1 MKHVAV
7 QKVTANH
14 LVRKAYLYIRQSTLR
29 QVADNQESTRRQ
41 YALRDRAIAL
51 GWAQEQID
59 VIDCDLGLSGATTD
73 QRQGFKKLVAEVGMG
88 HAGIVLG
95 LEVSR
100 LARNC
105 TDWHRLLEICA
116 LTDTLIL
123 DEDGLYDP
131 TQYNDR
137 LLLGLKGTLSE
148 AELHMLRARMRGGL
162 LAKARRGE
170 LRIGLP
176 VGLVY
181 DEQGKVVLHPD
192 MQVRCTL
199 ELFFRTFHRTGTA
212 CATVKHFTEERT
224 PFPAPAK
231 TGARTAEVVWG
242 RLSLQRAVSI
252 LHNPRYAGAF
262 AFGRHRARK
271 QPDGHCQVRR
281 VPQDQWHCLL
291 LDVHPGYISWEQYE
305 RNRQRLQDS
314 ARAYGSERRH
324 GPPREGPALL
334 QGLAV
339 CGRCGARMSVRYHR
353 RGGQLVP
360 SYGCLEQ
367 NRGYQRSPCQV
378 IPGGEVDATV
388 GRLLIQTMSPM
399 ALDIT
404 LAVQAELET
413 RLVET
418 DRLRQQQVE
427 RAEHEAEHARC
438 RYMQVDPTNR
448 LVAGSLEA
456 DWNEKLRA
464 LEQVRD
470 RVERQRSA
478 DRANFNEATK
488 RRIRELASDFPR
500 VWSDPAT
507 PHRERKRMVALL
519 LEDVTL
525 NKQDEQIT
533 ICVRFRGG
541 ATASLSIP
549 IPLNAWRRRQT
560 HPKALARAAQ
570 LLERHTDSQVAAKLN
585 EEGFTTGAGACF
597 DVTAVRWLRT
607 RWGLKSYQD
616 HLCAAGKLPGAEMA
630 ARLGISERQLREWR
644 RAGRLR
650 AIRCNGRGDWIYDPI
665 EHQSDWIR
673 QRAVCK
679 DTSENRLLEHQSA
692 ATPAGGAV

>member
-1 MKHVAV
+1 MKQDAM
-7 QKVTANH
+7 QKVTADH

-29 QVADNQESTRRQ
+29 QVVDNQESTRRQ
-41 YALRDRAIAL
+41 YALRERAIAL
-51 GWAQEQID
+51 GWTPEQID
-59 VIDCDLGLSGATTD
+59 VIDCDLGLSGASTYH
-73 QRQGFKKLVAEVGMG
+73 RQGFKKLVAEVGIG

-116 LTDTLIL
+116 LTNTLIL

-170 LRIGLP
+170 LRVGLP

-181 DEQGKVVLHPD
+181 DEQNRVVLHPD

-212 CATVKHFTEERT
+212 CATVKHFTEQKI
-224 PFPAPAK
+224 PFPAPAR

-242 RLSLQRAVSI
+242 RLSVQRAVSI

-262 AFGRHRARK
+262 AFGRNSVRK
-271 QPDGHCQVRR
+271 QPDGYYRVRG

-305 RNRQRLQDS
+305 RNRQRLQQS
-314 ARAYGSERRH
+314 AQAYGSERRH
-324 GPPREGPALL
+324 GPPREGPTLL

-360 SYGCLEQ
+360 SYGCLEHSV
-367 NRGYQRSPCQV
+367 RHRLPPCQV
-378 IPGGEVDATV
+378 VPGGDVDATV
-388 GRLLIQTMSPM
+388 GRLLMQMMSPM
-399 ALDIT
+399 ALDVT
-404 LAVQAELET
+404 LAVQAELEA

-464 LEQVRD
+464 LEEIRD

-478 DRANFNEATK
+478 DRANFDETTK
-488 RRIRELASDFPR
+488 QRIRALASDFPA
-500 VWSDPAT
+500 VWNDPAT

-525 NKQDEQIT
+525 NKQDEQIA

-541 ATASLSIP
+541 ATTILSIP

-560 HPKALARAAQ
+560 HPKALARAAE
-570 LLERHTDSQVAAKLN
+570 LLEKHIDSEVAAKLN
-585 EEGFTTGAGACF
+585 EEGFTSGAGACF
-597 DVTAVRWLRT
+597 AAAAVHWLRT
-607 RWGLKSYQD
+607 RWGLKSYRE
-616 HLCAAGKLPGAEMA
+616 HLCAAGKLSSAEMA
-630 ARLGISERQLREWR
+630 DRLGINIDLLRKWR
-644 RAGRLR
+644 LAGRLT
-650 AIRCNGRGDWIYDPI
+650 ATRCNERGLWLYDPI
-665 EHQSDWIR
+665 EQQSDWIR
-673 QRAVCK
+673 QRALCNNTRGNSPLK
-679 DTSENRLLEHQSA
+679 YRFA